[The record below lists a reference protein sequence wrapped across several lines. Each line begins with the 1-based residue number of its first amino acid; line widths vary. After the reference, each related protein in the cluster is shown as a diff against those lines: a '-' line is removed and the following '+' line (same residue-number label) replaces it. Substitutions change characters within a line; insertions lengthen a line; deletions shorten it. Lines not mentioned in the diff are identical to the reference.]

1 MLATLMIP
9 DSGHASIDGHDVV
22 RERYAVRRRIGVL
35 SDARGLYPRLTAR
48 ENIRYYGALQ
58 GLAGDALEAR
68 IDELVRALGIAD
80 IADRRAQ
87 GFSQGERMKVAIARA
102 LVHDPQTIL
111 LDEPTNGLDIMSIR
125 ALRDL
130 LRELR
135 GAGKCL
141 LFSSHV
147 MQEVSALCDSIV
159 ILGHGRVVATGTA
172 AELVAQSGDAVAR
185 GRLRAPARF
194 RRRPR
199 RMTGTA
205 RAPNPRSSRIAIVA
219 RKEIV
224 DIFRDRRTML
234 VTLVTAIVA
243 GPVLMLLVLNLIAR
257 QADKVRELT
266 LPVVGIEHAPALA
279 GIPRAPAGHADAGA
293 RRISRRRYEAA
304 TSTSCSRSTPAFA
317 ADVAQGKP
325 GTVRLAYDRS
335 RDRARA
341 AIAEVEALLR
351 AFNREWGRGRL
362 LLRGIAPEVA
372 NPLNVESRDL
382 ATPQSSGALVLFL
395 IAFYGLF
402 AAVMGGMAAAL
413 DTTAGERERMS
424 LEPLLTTPVA
434 PLELATGKW
443 LAVSLLNATAVVLT
457 LTGFYLTL
465 RFAPLPAVGI
475 PFLFGL
481 AEFGRF
487 VVALVPLILLMPAI
501 LLYVGCRG
509 RTFKEAQSN
518 LSVLLFARVAPP
530 DRADVP
536 AEEGAGVADLDS
548 GVGPVRAAVAR
559 AARRSVAVARVAAVV
574 RGSGA
579 ADAGALLAVARLF
592 SRESLL
598 AGK

>member
-1 MLATLMIP
+1 MT
-9 DSGHASIDGHDVV
+9 
-22 RERYAVRRRIGVL
+22 
-35 SDARGLYPRLTAR
+35 
-48 ENIRYYGALQ
+48 
-58 GLAGDALEAR
+58 
-68 IDELVRALGIAD
+68 
-80 IADRRAQ
+80 
-87 GFSQGERMKVAIARA
+87 
-102 LVHDPQTIL
+102 
-111 LDEPTNGLDIMSIR
+111 
-125 ALRDL
+125 
-130 LRELR
+130 
-135 GAGKCL
+135 GAGR
-141 LFSSHV
+141 S
-147 MQEVSALCDSIV
+147 ESALS
-159 ILGHGRVVATGTA
+159 RVG
-172 AELVAQSGDAVAR
+172 
-185 GRLRAPARF
+185 
-194 RRRPR
+194 
-199 RMTGTA
+199 
-205 RAPNPRSSRIAIVA
+205 IVA
-219 RKEIV
+219 RKEIL
-224 DIFRDRRTML
+224 DIVRDRRTML

-243 GPVLMLLVLNLIAR
+243 GPVLMMLVLNLIAR

-266 LPVVGIEHAPALA
+266 LPAIGIEQAPALQA
-279 GIPRAPAGHADAGA
+279 FLERQQVTLTPAPADFDAK
-293 RRISRRRYEAA
+293 I
-304 TSTSCSRSTPAFA
+304 RSGDLDIVLEIDPAFA
-317 ADVAQGKP
+317 ADVAQGRP

-341 AIAEVEALLR
+341 AIAEVEGLLR

-443 LAVSLLNATAVVLT
+443 LAVSLLNAAAVVLT
-457 LTGFYLTL
+457 LSGFYLTL

-487 VVALVPLILLMPAI
+487 IVALVPLILLMPAI

-518 LSVLLFARVAPP
+518 LSVLLFAVSLLPIVQMFLQKKEPAWLTWIPVSGQYTLLS
-530 DRADVP
+530 RALRGEALPWLELLQSYVVP
-536 AEEGAGVADLDS
+536 GLLTL
-548 GVGPVRAAVAR
+548 
-559 AARRSVAVARVAAVV
+559 
-574 RGSGA
+574 
-579 ADAGALLAVARLF
+579 GALLAVARLF